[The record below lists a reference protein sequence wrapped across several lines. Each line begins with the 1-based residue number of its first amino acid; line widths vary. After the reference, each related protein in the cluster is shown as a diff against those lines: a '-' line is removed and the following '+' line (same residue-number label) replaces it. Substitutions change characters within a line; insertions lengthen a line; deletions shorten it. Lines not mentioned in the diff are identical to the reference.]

1 MSEKTLSK
9 YAVIFDDGCSGWTK
23 DRYTNLMFVK
33 CRESYC
39 NDLLKSRGIVFLND
53 VYKMLGFEITQAGQV
68 VGWHY
73 SEENPIGDNKVI
85 FDMQGSDNSIAI
97 DFNVDGN
104 VINYLKD

>member
-1 MSEKTLSK
+1 METLSK
-9 YAVIFDDGCSGWTK
+9 YAVLFDKENVNWSNDMSLNWMFL
-23 DRYTNLMFVK
+23 RYT
-33 CRESYC
+33 EQYAT
-39 NDLLKSRGIVFLND
+39 DLLKSRGIVFLND

-85 FDMQGSDNSIAI
+85 FSVQESNNSFAI

>member
-1 MSEKTLSK
+1 METLSK
-9 YAVIFDDGCSGWTK
+9 YAVLFDKENVNWSNNMSLNW
-23 DRYTNLMFVK
+23 MFL
-33 CRESYC
+33 RSTEQYFT
-39 NDLLKSRGIVFLND
+39 DLLKSRGIVFLND

-73 SEENPIGDNKVI
+73 SEENPIGDNEVI
-85 FDMQGSDNSIAI
+85 FGVQGSDNSIAI

>member
-1 MSEKTLSK
+1 METLSK
-9 YAVIFDDGCSGWTK
+9 YAVLFDKENVNWSNNMSLNW
-23 DRYTNLMFVK
+23 MFL
-33 CRESYC
+33 RSTEQYFT
-39 NDLLKSRGIVFLND
+39 DLLKSRGIVFLND
-53 VYKMLGFEITQAGQV
+53 VYKMLGFEITQTGQV

-85 FDMQGSDNSIAI
+85 FSVQGSDNSIAI